1 MSLFNDIT
9 EARKELER
17 LRTEYNSLT
26 SRPAPIFDTQSLTEA
41 NAAVEAMGKSVKQTK
56 KDLNDLERGFGGI
69 YNEVK
74 GILSELTKTGTPTK
88 DITKEFRVQEKL
100 LTKLKSEQQGFSKLT
115 LSELKTLKE
124 KQNISAQNIRDRAK
138 DLIISSRM
146 KTLSGE
152 ALDAAIK
159 RKLASGKISEEEA
172 AIIRGAKEGFKVLE
186 DTNKALNKRI
196 AFEEQVNKNLGLG
209 GNLIKGIGGA
219 LKKMGMGGLASQLG
233 LDEAQEKMR
242 EVSEEIENS
251 GDEISDAEKKRK
263 VLSAGFSS
271 MGKSLIKNLTD
282 PLAIGLFLFNS
293 MVDALTSVD
302 KLSGE
307 LAKGLNMSY
316 SEAAAL
322 SSELSSAANM
332 SGELKLSAVGLGEAL
347 LAVNEITGVYT
358 IENSKNLETFQMLH
372 KTAGLTYEQM
382 GGIYSVTQATGGDLL
397 KNTEEVLAQSTLTA
411 QSYGV
416 QINSKKVLA
425 DIGKISKATTLS
437 LGGSAAE
444 LSKALTTSQALGI
457 SMSQM
462 ESIADGLLNFEQS
475 ISNEMEAEM
484 LTGKSLNL
492 EKARS
497 LALNND
503 IAGAAAEIAKQVGTA
518 ADFSKMNRIQ
528 QEALAKATGL
538 SKEDLAN
545 SLFVQEQ
552 LANSV
557 GKEYEEKKKI
567 IDELQAKG
575 LSQEE
580 IKKKLGKES
589 LADLKAQSSVQE
601 NINDSIAKMK
611 EGFVSIAAPL
621 MQIITPIVDILTPAV
636 GALGYAFEAISLP
649 IKVMGDGIKMF
660 VDGLKEASEISY
672 AILGFTASILILRK
686 QATGQSLAEMGIA
699 KLKKGYLLAEKATL
713 FVINGIRNKSLKK
726 DIGQMAMKAFTAL
739 GGIPVIG
746 PALGIAAAAAALAYG
761 YKLYNAD
768 DMMSPGSNSSG
779 YGSRTLMGPE
789 GAIALNNKDT
799 VIAGTNLFKGND
811 VMSGPAGSM
820 QMPDNSEAKK
830 TNELLRAVLSQPKP
844 QPIITMNDV
853 ALGTAVDMG
862 AFSIQ

>member
-1 MSLFNDIT
+1 MATPKEIQKQLEKIQKLYNQLGKTNPFAGADADAISKSTKEVQKLGDALEGVQSKVDNLDQTFSDLQTQLRNTINEIKKGPDAT
-9 EARKELER
+9 ARLAKGFKGVLAEVKKLAYEEEGLDRLSIDQLKNLKKRASQRQSDASAAAKELVN
-17 LRTEYNSLT
+17 EYKLG
-26 SRPAPIFDTQSLTEA
+26 RD
-41 NAAVEAMGKSVKQTK
+41 
-56 KDLNDLERGFGGI
+56 
-69 YNEVK
+69 
-74 GILSELTKTGTPTK
+74 ILGS
-88 DITKEFRVQEKL
+88 TKEKL
-100 LTKLKSEQQGFSKLT
+100 EYYKRQPDAVKAALGYLNNEDETM
-115 LSELKTLKE
+115 
-124 KQNISAQNIRDRAK
+124 
-138 DLIISSRM
+138 SSIN
-146 KTLSGE
+146 K
-152 ALDAAIK
+152 
-159 RKLASGKISEEEA
+159 
-172 AIIRGAKEGFKVLE
+172 KVNE
-186 DTNKALNKRI
+186 RI

-209 GNLIKGIGGA
+209 GNLIKGVGGA
-219 LKKMGMGGLASQLG
+219 LEKLGMGGLAKQLG
-233 LDEAQEKMR
+233 LDEAQKKMR

-251 GDEISDAEKKRK
+251 DSGLSAMQKKRK
-263 VLSAGFSS
+263 VLSAGFNS
-271 MGKSLIKNLTD
+271 MGKSLIKNLKD
-282 PLAIGLFLFNS
+282 PLSIGLFLFNGLF
-293 MVDALTSVD
+293 DAIKAVD
-302 KLSGE
+302 KQSGE

-316 SEAAAL
+316 NEAAAL

-332 SGELKLSAVGLGEAL
+332 SGELKLTAAGLGEAL
-347 LAVNEITGVYT
+347 LAVNNITGVYT
-358 IENSKNLETFQMLH
+358 TENSKNLETFQMLH

-382 GGIYSVTQATGGDLL
+382 GGIYSVTQATGGDLE

-518 ADFSKMNRIQ
+518 ADFGKMNRIQ

-538 SKEDLAN
+538 SKEELAN

-611 EGFVSIAAPL
+611 ELFVSIAAPL
-621 MQIITPIVDILTPAV
+621 MQVITPIIELLVPAIQLMGILLLPLTEGFKVIGDSVSGIFGFITGTTEELGVMQAIIGTIVIAYGAFYTISKGIQITTGIIKGIQAASLGIQGKRNLLESKGLAKVV
-636 GALGYAFEAISLP
+636 GTAIFSAISSFSKIP
-649 IKVMGDGIKMF
+649 FGVG
-660 VDGLKEASEISY
+660 VGLG
-672 AILGFTASILILRK
+672 L
-686 QATGQSLAEMGIA
+686 
-699 KLKKGYLLAEKATL
+699 
-713 FVINGIRNKSLKK
+713 
-726 DIGQMAMKAFTAL
+726 
-739 GGIPVIG
+739 
-746 PALGIAAAAAALAYG
+746 IAAAGITAMAAKYMTG
-761 YKLYNAD
+761 D
-768 DMMSPGSNSSG
+768 DVMSPGENTSG
-779 YGSRTLMGPE
+779 YGNRTLFGPE

>member
-1 MSLFNDIT
+1 MATPKEIQKQLEKIQKLYNQLGKTNPFAGADADAISKSTKEVQKLGDALEGVQSKVDNLDQTFSDLQTQLRNTINEIKKGPDAT
-9 EARKELER
+9 ARLAKGFKGVLAEVKKLAYEEEGLYRLSIDQLKNLKKRASQRQSDASAAAKELVN
-17 LRTEYNSLT
+17 EYKLG
-26 SRPAPIFDTQSLTEA
+26 RD
-41 NAAVEAMGKSVKQTK
+41 
-56 KDLNDLERGFGGI
+56 
-69 YNEVK
+69 
-74 GILSELTKTGTPTK
+74 ILGS
-88 DITKEFRVQEKL
+88 TKEKL
-100 LTKLKSEQQGFSKLT
+100 EYYKRQPDAVKAALGYLNNEDETM
-115 LSELKTLKE
+115 
-124 KQNISAQNIRDRAK
+124 
-138 DLIISSRM
+138 SSIN
-146 KTLSGE
+146 K
-152 ALDAAIK
+152 
-159 RKLASGKISEEEA
+159 
-172 AIIRGAKEGFKVLE
+172 KVNE
-186 DTNKALNKRI
+186 RI

-209 GNLIKGIGGA
+209 GNLIKGVGGA
-219 LKKMGMGGLASQLG
+219 LEKLGMGGLAKQLG
-233 LDEAQEKMR
+233 LDEAQKKMR

-251 GDEISDAEKKRK
+251 DSGLSAMQKKRK
-263 VLSAGFSS
+263 VLSAGFNS
-271 MGKSLIKNLTD
+271 MGKSLIKNLKD
-282 PLAIGLFLFNS
+282 PLSIGLFLFNGLF
-293 MVDALTSVD
+293 DAIKAVD
-302 KLSGE
+302 KQSGE

-316 SEAAAL
+316 NEAAAL

-332 SGELKLSAVGLGEAL
+332 SGELKLTAAGLGEAL
-347 LAVNEITGVYT
+347 LAVNNITGVYT
-358 IENSKNLETFQMLH
+358 TENSKNLETFQMLH

-382 GGIYSVTQATGGDLL
+382 GGIYSVTQATGGDLE

-518 ADFSKMNRIQ
+518 ADFGKMNRIQ

-538 SKEDLAN
+538 SKEELAN

-611 EGFVSIAAPL
+611 ELFVSIAAPL
-621 MQIITPIVDILTPAV
+621 MQVITPIIELLVPAIQLMGILLLPLTEGFKVIGDSVSGIFGFITGTTEELGVMQAIIGTIVVAYGAFYTISKGIQITTGIIKGIQAASLGIQGKRNLLESKGLAKVV
-636 GALGYAFEAISLP
+636 GTAIFSAISSFSKIP
-649 IKVMGDGIKMF
+649 FGVG
-660 VDGLKEASEISY
+660 VGLG
-672 AILGFTASILILRK
+672 L
-686 QATGQSLAEMGIA
+686 
-699 KLKKGYLLAEKATL
+699 
-713 FVINGIRNKSLKK
+713 
-726 DIGQMAMKAFTAL
+726 
-739 GGIPVIG
+739 
-746 PALGIAAAAAALAYG
+746 IAAAGITAMAAKYMTG
-761 YKLYNAD
+761 D
-768 DMMSPGSNSSG
+768 DVMSPGENTSG
-779 YGSRTLMGPE
+779 YGNRTLFGPE